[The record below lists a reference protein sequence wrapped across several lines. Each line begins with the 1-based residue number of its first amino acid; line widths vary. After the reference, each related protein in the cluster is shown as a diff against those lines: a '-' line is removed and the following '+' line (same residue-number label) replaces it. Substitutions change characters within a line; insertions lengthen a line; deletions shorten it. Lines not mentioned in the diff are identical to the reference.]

1 MNAFNRLAIQLFDKI
16 SAERNQPTG
25 TSTLSNPGTVPTEQF
40 PGDAQEQIPDTKNV
54 NLVENP
60 VSPQSINHENY
71 DAVDNELEN
80 NSNPTSPASPDSAP
94 ETQDFPTQHSIPD
107 LSATFNSTCPDSPA
121 LTQNDGST
129 QHSTRSLLTQVTS
142 TQNDAANETFSN
154 IPERPVI
161 HPRIIP
167 PEDQPKKLAEVK
179 MLQIDDSLQTDD
191 PFYDD
196 LPGIESPL
204 PEPED
209 KYAQFKKYHEADDP
223 IAAFCKAKGINFT
236 KCTPREYY
244 GGSFKTDKQF
254 RKKNDEIKAAKGL
267 SEYKEGDSIWKKREI
282 NGSVYMQLK
291 NSGYACN
298 SQEMNELKLF
308 MEAISENLTE
318 LGLMKSEGNQAG
330 QEKIEKRIRSQFD
343 FQKRNMNDRFDNLA
357 NLEVWKNEIA
367 QKFGIDFDDDLTQA

>member
-1 MNAFNRLAIQLFDKI
+1 MNAFNRLALQLFDKI
-16 SAERNQPTG
+16 SAEIKQPTG
-25 TSTLSNPGTVPTEQF
+25 TSTISNPGTVPTEQF
-40 PGDAQEQIPDTKNV
+40 PRDAQEQIPDTKNV

-60 VSPQSINHENY
+60 VSPQSTNHENY

-94 ETQDFPTQHSIPD
+94 DTQDFPTQHSTQD
-107 LSATFNSTCPDSPA
+107 LSATFNSTCPDSPG
-121 LTQNDGST
+121 LTQNVGST
-129 QHSTRSLLTQVTS
+129 QHSTRSLFTQVSS

-179 MLQIDDSLQTDD
+179 MLQIDDSLQTNDS
-191 PFYDD
+191 FYDD

-244 GGSFKTDKQF
+244 GGFKTDKQF
-254 RKKNDEIKAAKGL
+254 REKKDEIKAVKGL
-267 SEYKEGDSIWKKREI
+267 LEYKEGDSIWNKREI
-282 NGSVYMQLK
+282 NGWIHMQLK
-291 NSGYACN
+291 NRGYACDP
-298 SQEMNELKLF
+298 QEIVEQKLF
-308 MEAISENLTE
+308 MEGISENLIE

-330 QEKIEKRIRSQFD
+330 QEKVEKRIRSQFD
-343 FQKRNMNDRFDNLA
+343 FQKRNMNDRFDNLGK
-357 NLEVWKNEIA
+357 LEAWKNEIA
-367 QKFGIDFDDDLTQA
+367 QKFGVDFDDDLTQA